1 MFWSSKSG
9 ISSKYTFSSS
19 PTFTAEP
26 WSVYTGRA
34 KSGSGNGKV
43 SVFIFDKKQFENYLL
58 NYGIIK
64 SKSSSHDKVLIQ
76 EGYQV
81 LRNQV
86 NNLAKLRH
94 PNILTLIEP
103 LEEHSKNFLFVTE
116 YVTDCIESLYR
127 GDNRSGYTHTSD
139 ILGNSNDDSG
149 LVSDILTQRGLL
161 QTVNALEFIHTR
173 AGSVHLDI
181 QPRSIFMNENSDWK
195 VSGLG
200 HLFKLNDNLQG
211 GMSTDFFLPQYDP
224 RIPSFMHIN
233 LDYSAPEL
241 VMDHTVSFKND
252 FFSLGLLI
260 YYLYTGKNLL
270 NTENSESQYRQEYAK
285 FERRISSLSWDN
297 IFSKVPKDLRVLIP
311 KLMSRDIISRYDSL
325 TDLVETEFF
334 NNPLL
339 KMLNFLDDLPTKN
352 NDEKFVFLTGIF
364 QYLNQFPTSLLQKKF
379 LPILLEL
386 LSQLCQENTPDER
399 CISNDLKLIVKIASN
414 LSQLSFH
421 EKLYPIIVGNKGNF
435 KILLD
440 TSNAVLIEYIPI
452 FKEKFRKS
460 DFIENF
466 LKPLLNYVLQNME
479 GESAVNA
486 QEQILSQLDTILE
499 VFDVLTVKNYLL
511 PLISKLFVKTTSLTI
526 KNKCVS
532 AFQLL
537 IEKKTIDS
545 YTCSEEILPLFK
557 TMKTRDPR
565 ILMKSLTLFQLVPT
579 LISDGNVLV
588 EQLLPL
594 IWNYSMSSTLTKTQ
608 YTEYTKAVNKISHAI
623 QTEHIKKLK
632 DTNDSLSELSLKDN
646 NKVFSTIIERQP
658 QPKKEDPESAFA
670 KTIATPAI
678 QPMKK
683 EKKKSILDKTEIPSR
698 NEFQSMVKTMHQKDR
713 TDISTRASG
722 VPNGTKTSPPTTV
735 PPPPQQPLSSS
746 FDDDFD
752 DFVSAVQS
760 PNLVID
766 QKRQALPAAD
776 TFSQA
781 STNSLPPGFSI
792 PLQPRKN

>member
-1 MFWSSKSG
+1 MMFWSSKSG

-34 KSGSGNGKV
+34 KSGSSGKV

-94 PNILTLIEP
+94 PNVLTLIEP
-103 LEEHSKNFLFVTE
+103 LEEHSKNFMFVTE

-127 GDNRSGYTHTSD
+127 NDHSRFSD
-139 ILGNSNDDSG
+139 GNSSDPFGDSG
-149 LVSDILTQRGLL
+149 SSATTMDNILIQRGIL
-161 QTVNALEFIHTR
+161 QTVNALEFIHNR
-173 AGSVHLDI
+173 AGSVHLDL
-181 QPRSIFMNENSDWK
+181 QPRSIFINENSDWK
-195 VSGLG
+195 ISGLG

-241 VMDHTVSFKND
+241 VMDNTVSFKND
-252 FFSLGLLI
+252 FFSLSLLI
-260 YYLYTGKNLL
+260 YFLYTGKNLL

-285 FERRISSLSWDN
+285 FERKISSMSWDN
-297 IFSKVPKDLRVLIP
+297 VFAKVPQDLRVLIP
-311 KLMSRDIISRYDSL
+311 KLMSRDMISRYDTL
-325 TDLVETEFF
+325 TDLLETDYF

-352 NDEKFVFLTGIF
+352 NDEKYVFLTGLS
-364 QYLNQFPTSLLQKKF
+364 QYLSQFPASLLQKKF

-386 LSQLCQENTPDER
+386 LSQLCQEKIPDER

-421 EKLYPIIVGNKGNF
+421 EKLYHIIVGNKDNF

-440 TSNAVLIEYIPI
+440 TSNLVLIENIPI
-452 FKEKFRKS
+452 FKEKFKTS
-460 DFIENF
+460 DFIDNF
-466 LKPLLNYVLQNME
+466 LKPLLNYVLQTME
-479 GESAVNA
+479 GEAAVNA
-486 QEQILSQLDTILE
+486 QEQVLAQLNIILE
-499 VFDVLTVKNYLL
+499 VFDFLTVKNYLL

-526 KNKCVS
+526 KNTCVS
-532 AFQLL
+532 SFQLL

-545 YTCSEEILPLFK
+545 YTCSEEVLPLFK

-565 ILMKSLTLFQLVPT
+565 ILMKSLSLFQLIPT
-579 LISDGNVLV
+579 LIKDEVVLV
-588 EQLLPL
+588 EHLLPL
-594 IWNYSMSSTLTKTQ
+594 IWNYSMSSTLTKSQ
-608 YTEYTKAVNKISHAI
+608 YSEFTKAINKVSHDI
-623 QTEHIKKLK
+623 QTVHITKLK
-632 DTNDSLSELSLKDN
+632 DTNASLSDLSNNDN
-646 NKVFSTIIERQP
+646 NKVFSKIIESQP
-658 QPKKEDPESAFA
+658 QPKKEDPDSAFA

-678 QPMKK
+678 QPRKK
-683 EKKKSILDKTEIPSR
+683 EEKKSILDKREIPSR
-698 NEFQSMVKTMHQKDR
+698 NEYSSMARTMKQR
-713 TDISTRASG
+713 EVPPTRAI
-722 VPNGTKTSPPTTV
+722 PNRSSVTQAPPAPFHKQTAN
-735 PPPPQQPLSSS
+735 SA
-746 FDDDFD
+746 FDDEFD
-752 DFVSAVQS
+752 DFVSAVSS
-760 PNLVID
+760 PKPTIAQN
-766 QKRQALPAAD
+766 
-776 TFSQA
+776 
-781 STNSLPPGFSI
+781 TNSSPALSPTPQTNNLPPGFSI
-792 PLQPRKN
+792 ALQPKKN